1 MEPPT
6 DVCITAEMKLLLQ
19 AFSLFD
25 GRFGI
30 TVPIKFLRG
39 SQEAKIPKDK
49 LNHELY
55 GAGKSTSEAAW
66 KALGK
71 SKQITILFDVIF
83 SFL

>member
-1 MEPPT
+1 M
-6 DVCITAEMKLLLQ
+6 CITAEIKLLLQ

-39 SQEAKIPKDK
+39 AQDAKIPKDK
-49 LNHELY
+49 RSHELY

-71 SKQITILFDVIF
+71 SIQIIILFDVIF
-83 SFL
+83 SFLQEI